1 MHLKEAQGLLG
12 IYANVPCI
20 LTHNTNA
27 GEITMGMF
35 IFIYIYIYIHIRNG
49 WGKKSIEFIK
59 SRSEKSHTC

>member
-20 LTHNTNA
+20 LTHNINA

-35 IFIYIYIYIHIRNG
+35 IFIYIYIYI
-49 WGKKSIEFIK
+49 
-59 SRSEKSHTC
+59 SEMDEEKNL